1 VNDALL
7 EIGTES
13 LPARFLKSAL
23 EQMRAHGARLLTES
37 RVSFESLETVGTP
50 MRQALLIRGLAERS
64 EALLSLVVGPPA
76 KLLKDAD
83 GNFTKQAAGFAKKN
97 GVAPETLTVVEV
109 PKKGPFLQAKKEIPA
124 QSTQEILKRLFPAL
138 IASLEFPKGLVW
150 ESSRFRFGRPIR
162 TLCALYGK
170 KTVPFELAG
179 VKSSN
184 KTRGLA
190 ATGSRPIKI
199 ESPSRY
205 VDQLRDDCVVAD
217 LQSRRESLGKTL
229 AGAMEGSQG
238 LLDGDMDLLE
248 HTVCLT
254 EHPVALRGS
263 FKEEYLELPAALL
276 TTVLKKQLMF
286 FPVLSHDGTTLINEF
301 VGVRDGISDGQHEVR
316 GGFEKVIDARF
327 SDARF
332 FSKRD
337 LETSLAKKTEK
348 LARVSFQKG
357 LGTMAQKTRRIG
369 ELSRTIFLALLQD
382 HELDKTAVET
392 VSALAFADLQT
403 DVVGEFPELQ
413 GTMGGVYARAEGL
426 SEKIAMGIEEF
437 HFPIAAKAP
446 LPTTIEGC
454 IVSLADKLDTISAF
468 LAAGFKPS
476 GSEDPFG
483 LRRLGNGVIRIVLE
497 KQLRLSI
504 PELVDA
510 ALGFAAAEGAEAP
523 FDAAA
528 AKKEVLDFLWQRVET
543 MFLEKGFKIDE
554 LRAVEED
561 GLASLVRTFQ
571 RLAAVHALRPEPD
584 FVPLAA
590 AFKRASNIL
599 KQAGIEVG
607 SNGDS
612 PEIDPDLLFDAA
624 EKDLFSAVCRV
635 ESEVRVKV
643 AEGLYEEGL
652 RSLVTLKPQVDKFFD
667 DVMVMAEDPA
677 MKENRL
683 RLLARMVRLFKTVA
697 DISCI
702 QN

>member
-1 VNDALL
+1 MSHALL

-13 LPARFLKSAL
+13 LPARFLKPAL
-23 EQMRAHGARLLTES
+23 EQLEKNAARLLGENRLAFE
-37 RVSFESLETVGTP
+37 RVAAVGTP
-50 MRQALLIRGLAERS
+50 MRQAVMIYGLAERS
-64 EALLSLVVGPPA
+64 EAVRELVVGPPA

-83 GNFTKQAAGFAKKN
+83 GGYTKQAVGFAKKN
-97 GVAPETLTVVEV
+97 GVAPEDLTVVEV
-109 PKKGPFLQAKKEIPA
+109 PKKGPFLQAKKEIPSEPA
-124 QSTQEILKRLFPAL
+124 PEILKRVFPAL

-150 ESSRFRFGRPIR
+150 ESTRFRFGRPIR

-170 KTVPFELAG
+170 KIVPFELAG

-184 KTRGLA
+184 KVRGLA
-190 ATGSRPIKI
+190 ATGARPIKI
-199 ESPSRY
+199 ESAPRY
-205 VDQLRDDCVVAD
+205 VDQLRDDCVVVE
-217 LQSRRESLGKTL
+217 LQDRREALGKTL
-229 AGAMEGSQG
+229 ANAMEGSQG
-238 LLDGDMDLLE
+238 LLDGDLDLLE

-254 EHPVALRGS
+254 EHPVAVLGS

-286 FPVLSHDGTTLINEF
+286 FPVLARDGKTLINEF

-316 GGFEKVIDARF
+316 SGFEKVIDARF

-337 LETSLAKKTEK
+337 RETTLAKKTEK

-357 LGTMAQKTRRIG
+357 LGNMAQKTQRIG
-369 ELSRTIFLALLQD
+369 ELSRTIFLALLQE
-382 HELDKTAVET
+382 HELDKRAVET
-392 VSALAFADLQT
+392 VAALAFADLQT

-426 SEKIAMGIEEF
+426 GEKIAMGLEEF
-437 HFPIAAKAP
+437 YFPSAAKSP
-446 LPTTIEGC
+446 IPTTMEGC
-454 IVSLADKLDTISAF
+454 IVSLAHKLDTIASF

-483 LRRLGNGVIRIVLE
+483 LRRLGNGAIRIVLE
-497 KQLRLSI
+497 KQLPLSF
-504 PELVDA
+504 PELVDK
-510 ALGFAAAEGAEAP
+510 ALELAAANGAERA

-528 AKKEVLDFLWQRVET
+528 AKKEVLEFLWQRVET

-554 LRAVEED
+554 LRAVEEG
-561 GLASLVRTFQ
+561 GLESLVRTFH

-599 KQAGIEVG
+599 KQAKIQPG

-612 PEIDPDLLFDAA
+612 PEVDPELLSDAA
-624 EKDLFSAVCRV
+624 EKDLFTAVCRV
-635 ESEVRVKV
+635 ESEVRAKL
-643 AEGLYEEGL
+643 AEGLYEDGL
-652 RSLVTLKPQVDKFFD
+652 RSLVGLKPQVDKFFD
-667 DVMVMAEDPA
+667 DVMVMAEDA
-677 MKENRL
+677 ALKDNRL

-697 DISCI
+697 DISHI